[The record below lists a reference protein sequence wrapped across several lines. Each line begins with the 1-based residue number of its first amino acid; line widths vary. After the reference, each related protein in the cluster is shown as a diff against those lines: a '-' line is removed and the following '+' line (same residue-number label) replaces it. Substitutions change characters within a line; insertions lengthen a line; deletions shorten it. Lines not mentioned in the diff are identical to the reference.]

1 MHSAY
6 SRSALKKV
14 LKDTGSKD
22 MKKAIEAMARRV
34 DKHFNDDESGAGG
47 DLHHTS
53 HAGQPDAATA
63 ALMASVW
70 RDITSALSGEIGRA
84 TQLMSAS
91 YATSGLAL
99 EYGPK
104 EVEAVCQRSW
114 TTRGSKS

>member
-14 LKDTGSKD
+14 LKETGSKD

-34 DKHFNDDESGAGG
+34 DKHFNDDESGPG
-47 DLHHTS
+47 DLHHTA
-53 HAGQPDAATA
+53 HTGPADAATA

-70 RDITSALSGEIGRA
+70 REITSSLSGEIARA

-104 EVEAVCQRSW
+104 DVEVMCQRSW
-114 TTRGSKS
+114 ANRGSKS

>member
-14 LKDTGSKD
+14 LKETGSKD

-47 DLHHTS
+47 DLHGPR
-53 HAGQPDAATA
+53 AGSGPADAATA

-70 RDITSALSGEIGRA
+70 REITAALTAEIGRA
-84 TQLMSAS
+84 SQLMGAS

-104 EVEAVCQRSW
+104 DVEAVCQRAW
-114 TTRGSKS
+114 ANRGKS